1 MLARREPQV
10 LRPYNRAEAIPVA
23 EAVLIAGC
31 SVRTMREWCARYDIG
46 RRIGGQWAVSRVALA
61 MLLDGNKEAL
71 VAYLAGDRSS
81 PRVTEYFER
90 CGVPLPKQ
98 IRVPDSFRESMLS
111 EPKGSRQWMSEFV
124 PSIRK

>member
-1 MLARREPQV
+1 MMFAEPQV

-23 EAVLIAGC
+23 EAALIAGC